1 MRKKILWVSTC
12 PFVGGGEQ
20 FLVNTLLPLADE
32 FELMGL
38 AATDWLSHEMPDT
51 RLFQHNGFWGRIREV
66 NALVK
71 EQKPDIVLLNG
82 GSALYMAPFLP
93 GKRVLIR
100 HTTDEAVTAGP
111 KRWLYRAVMGTVY
124 KAATRVV
131 HVSQYALTQQRVAT
145 EKGIAILNGVVP
157 LPERSDFFIGGRP
170 LRLLYC
176 GRMEREKGVDVLVN
190 AVQELSPREVEL
202 HLVGSGS
209 LLPYLKSLSLPNIH
223 VHGFQEDVTPFYKQA
238 DVYVQLSSFENCPF
252 SVIDAMSH
260 CLPVIANPCGGLT
273 EMVTPEVTG
282 LYAKQE
288 VADVMGAIMEFVRV
302 PQKVREMGISGHVR
316 CCVRYNQQDKIKAY
330 RDLFKDLRCAG
341 QKGESIEA
349 SV

>member
-316 CCVRYNQQDKIKAY
+316 CCVRYNLQDKIKAY
-330 RDLFKDLRCAG
+330 RDLFKDLL
-341 QKGESIEA
+341 
-349 SV
+349 

>member
-145 EKGIAILNGVVP
+145 EKGLASMNGVVP
-157 LPERSDFFIGGRP
+157 LPERSDFFSGGRP

-176 GRMEREKGVDVLVN
+176 GRMVREKGVDVLVK

-202 HLVGSGS
+202 HLVGSGP
-209 LLPYLKSLSLPNIH
+209 LLPYLQSLSLPNIH
-223 VHGFQEDVTPFYKQA
+223 VHGFQEDVTPFYEQA
-238 DVYVQLSSFENCPF
+238 DVYVQLSSFENCPLA
-252 SVIDAMSH
+252 VIDAMSH
-260 CLPVIANPCGGLT
+260 CLPVIAYPCGGLL
-273 EMVTPEVTG
+273 ERVVPEVTG

-316 CCVRYNQQDKIKAY
+316 CCVRYNLQDKIKAY
-330 RDLFKDLRCAG
+330 RDLFKDLL
-341 QKGESIEA
+341 
-349 SV
+349 